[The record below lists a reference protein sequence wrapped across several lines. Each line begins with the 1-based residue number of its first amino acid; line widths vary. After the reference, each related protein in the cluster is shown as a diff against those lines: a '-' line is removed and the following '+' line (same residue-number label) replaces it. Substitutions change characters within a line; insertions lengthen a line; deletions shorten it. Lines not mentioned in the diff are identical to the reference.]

1 VSGTRLL
8 TEPIQ
13 PLRIKMVL
21 FISSYSPLF
30 LILAIRFD
38 QPPLRIAMGAVALAG
53 AILLGALLLLAKR
66 GEPREHVVAKV
77 EDRGGEVA
85 AYIATYLLPLIVL
98 TVPTVPDLVGYGL
111 FLVVS
116 AIIFVQSRM
125 IYINPLV
132 YLTGRRILAVTTE
145 ADETIFVI
153 NRKPIRLSE
162 HIWAH
167 DVVIP
172 LAVRARPV
180 VRGGE

>member
-1 VSGTRLL
+1 MSGTRLL

-13 PLRIKMVL
+13 PLRIKIVL

-38 QPPLRIAMGAVALAG
+38 QPSLQIAMGAVALAG
-53 AILLGALLLLAKR
+53 VILLGALLLLAMR
-66 GEPREHVVAKV
+66 GEPREHVVSQV

-116 AIIFVQSRM
+116 AVIFVQSRM

-145 ADETIFVI
+145 ADETIFII
-153 NRKPIRLSE
+153 NRKSIRLGE

-167 DVVIP
+167 DVIIP

-180 VRGGE
+180 VRGGD